1 MYYSIDYYAFTIPTR
16 SPFGDIDHEALEF
29 IVKAA
34 VTFLQLEPE
43 SFQFGLRWQVEGAK
57 HPYKTRLRH
66 IVTDLCLS
74 VGSVNAHVYVE
85 LAGKA
90 CNTFDATGQL
100 DTFIHIA
107 CDRTS
112 RIDFAVDIET
122 GEAPAVFSASRNN
135 MAFKS
140 NGHKDSP
147 SGSTYY
153 VGGRTSERMA
163 RVYRYEPPHPRSHLL
178 RVEAEYKGDAGKIA
192 AEYYLKV
199 GVQQACIDAHQ
210 AFQWTH
216 PTWTPSLPS
225 QGKIPYKKYRPENAS
240 TVRWLYGDVVT
251 ALSKAVTSGLIDL
264 DDWLDFLR
272 GKLPTE

>member
-16 SPFGDIDHEALEF
+16 APFGEINHETLEF
-29 IVKAA
+29 VVKA
-34 VTFLQLEPE
+34 FLSFIPLCPKLQSAGQLW
-43 SFQFGLRWQVEGAK
+43 SIEGAK

-66 IVTDLCLS
+66 PITDICLS
-74 VGSVNAHVYVE
+74 IGSLNAHVYVE

-90 CNTFDATGQL
+90 CNTADAVGEL
-100 DTFIHIA
+100 DTLIRLA

-122 GEAPAVFSASRNN
+122 EETPAVFSASRNN

-163 RVYRYEPPHPRSHLL
+163 RVYRYEPPHPRAHLL
-178 RVEAEYKGDAGKIA
+178 RVEAEYKGDAAKA
-192 AEYYLKV
+192 SAEYYLAV

-210 AFQWTH
+210 AFQWAH
-216 PTWTPSLPS
+216 PTWTPGLPS

-251 ALSKAVTSGLIDL
+251 ALSKAVASGLVDL
-264 DDWLDFLR
+264 DDWLEFLR